1 MEIVNING
9 VKHLKIGNSYYD
21 EQNASILIRI
31 GENTIQAYHK
41 TSHTQQTNDD
51 ECEVLSNAK

>member
-41 TSHTQQTNDD
+41 TSHTTTDD
-51 ECEVLSNAK
+51 ECEVTINAK

>member
-9 VKHLKIGNSYYD
+9 VKHLKIGKSYYD

-31 GENTIQAYHK
+31 GENTIQAYENTSHSHK
-41 TSHTQQTNDD
+41 TD
-51 ECEVLSNAK
+51 ECEVTINAK